1 MLNHSPADYELPPVR
16 HFHLARRAGVPAL
29 AVAIGALIAAPALA
43 DATVTPTTSVQGGG
57 ENLTFHVTNT
67 GTAPL
72 ATVTLR
78 LPDDTPVAEVYPLSV
93 DDWAPKIQMKTLATP
108 LTTEMGMQATESAS
122 SITWLAVA
130 GRQLAPG
137 RSADLPVALGPLPTL
152 SSMQFTLSATY
163 ANGSPAP
170 AMPPV
175 TLTLTPAAP
184 GQAPTGHDHGG
195 TATGGTGTAD
205 GSDTSA
211 DDAIFA
217 KTVADATRGPSIW
230 SIGGW
235 VLAGLALL
243 AAGVYFL
250 RGRHRAAEED
260 EPDDEQPE
268 AEAAAEQKTDEKEPV
283 TAGKWS
289 LK

>member
-1 MLNHSPADYELPPVR
+1 MLNHSRADYELPLVR

-72 ATVTLR
+72 ATVTVR

-93 DDWAPKIQMKTLATP
+93 DDWAPKIQMRKVAEPLKTIHGTE
-108 LTTEMGMQATESAS
+108 TTEVTD

-130 GRQLAPG
+130 GHQLAPG

-175 TLTLTPAAP
+175 TLTLTPA
-184 GQAPTGHDHGG
+184 
-195 TATGGTGTAD
+195 
-205 GSDTSA
+205 
-211 DDAIFA
+211 
-217 KTVADATRGPSIW
+217 V
-230 SIGGW
+230 
-235 VLAGLALL
+235 
-243 AAGVYFL
+243 
-250 RGRHRAAEED
+250 
-260 EPDDEQPE
+260 
-268 AEAAAEQKTDEKEPV
+268 
-283 TAGKWS
+283 
-289 LK
+289 